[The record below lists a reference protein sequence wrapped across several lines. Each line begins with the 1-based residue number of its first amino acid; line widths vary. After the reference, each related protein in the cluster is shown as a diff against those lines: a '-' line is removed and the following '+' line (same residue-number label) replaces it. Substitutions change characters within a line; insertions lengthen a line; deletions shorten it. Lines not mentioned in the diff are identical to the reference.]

1 MHAPGKHPQEHAGP
15 PQAEPVAPGP
25 LSVHGPARAPH
36 HGREGTEA
44 EAARG
49 KGEPLQPPGSSA
61 LPAPPAGRGAR
72 GSAGDAQHTAG
83 RALAHLSEHLNLPAL
98 YDRAIQLLSCPVGIC
113 ASFKSYKPK
122 TL

>member
-15 PQAEPVAPGP
+15 PQAEPVAAGP